1 MALGAQRRDILN
13 LVLQEGARMAIVG
26 ALIGVFASLGLTRL
40 ITKQLFGVS
49 AHDPFTYAGVAA
61 LLILVA
67 IAACYFPAR
76 RAARVDPM
84 TSLRRE

>member
-1 MALGAQRRDILN
+1 MAT
-13 LVLQEGARMAIVG
+13 VG
-26 ALIGVFASLGLTRL
+26 AVIGIVASLGLTRL

-49 AHDPFTYAGVAA
+49 AHDPFTYAGVGG
-61 LLILVA
+61 LLMLVA

-84 TSLRRE
+84 MSLRRE